1 MKIGKTIKI
10 IRTLK
15 GIRQK
20 ELAEKINVSHNYLSA
35 IENDKK
41 EPSLVLL
48 NKLSKFLDVPLSFI
62 LIENI
67 DLSSMTREQMDL
79 FLKFKDIVVEYQNL
93 KKRVTNEHF

>member
-15 GIRQK
+15 GIKQK
-20 ELAEKINVSHNYLSA
+20 ELAEKINISHNYLSA